1 VAVRRRVKPP
11 VDRASQRFR
20 RVSLRVRLALAI
32 VLLVGCG
39 LLISDVVTYRYLRGF
54 LMDRLDQQLASAAS
68 QKDLLFGGHR
78 GPDDQQTYFGPEGS
92 WAQVVTGQGVV
103 LAAAKVIG
111 SRQFDIPTVPVQLAV
126 DAMQSSLGTSRFDT
140 ESSTN
145 GFGPYRVLVTT
156 FVTGPGSVAVLEVG
170 IPLSDVRTTLDRLLA
185 IELIVSAL
193 IMLAAGGG
201 AWYLVRIGLR
211 PLDDIAETAGAIAA
225 GDLSQ
230 RVEVESD
237 RTEVGRLGVAL
248 NSMLGQIEAA
258 FDERRRSE
266 ERLRR
271 FLADASHELRTP
283 LTSIRGYS
291 ELFRLGAAD
300 RPEDLEKAMR
310 RIEQEAARMGILVD
324 DMLLLARLEEGR
336 PLDLQPVELEHLVTD
351 AVDDARAV
359 EPDRP
364 IELVVGDDPLVL
376 ADEGRLRQVVGN
388 LLGNVRV
395 HTPAGAPARVTLGS
409 EHGHAVITVSD
420 SGPGIDAESMAR
432 VFERFYRAD
441 PSRTRAS
448 GGAGLGLAIAASIV
462 AAHSGHI
469 TVSSPPDGGAMFRI
483 ELPLAP
489 TGDEEPQG
497 QPTPLQ
503 RWV

>member
-1 VAVRRRVKPP
+1 M
-11 VDRASQRFR
+11 
-20 RVSLRVRLALAI
+20 RLALAI

-54 LMDRLDQQLASAAS
+54 LMDRLDQQLVSASS
-68 QKDLLFGGHR
+68 RQDLLFRHGG
-78 GPDDQQTYFGPEGS
+78 GPPDQVYWGPLGS
-92 WAQVVTGQGVV
+92 WAQLVTLQGTTQPVEV
-103 LAAAKVIG
+103 TPHDEMFAVPALPSPLVESLLQSQG
-111 SRQFDIPTVPVQLAV
+111 ERSQFLTV
-126 DAMQSSLGTSRFDT
+126 
-140 ESSTN
+140 SSTN
-145 GFGPYRVLVTT
+145 GYGAYRVLLIAVTT
-156 FVTGPGSVAVLEVG
+156 PGNFPGVLEVG
-170 IPLSDVRTTLDRLLA
+170 IPLSDVRSTLDRLLA

-193 IMLAAGGG
+193 IMLAAGAG
-201 AWYLVRIGLR
+201 AAWLVRIGLR

-300 RPEDLEKAMR
+300 RPQDLEKAMR

-364 IELVVGDDPLVL
+364 IELVVDEDPLVL
-376 ADEGRLRQVVGN
+376 ADEGRLRQVIGN

-395 HTPAGAPARVTLGS
+395 HTPAGAPARVTLAA

-420 SGPGIDAESMAR
+420 TGPGIDAESMAR

-489 TGDEEPQG
+489 TGDEEPQDE
-497 QPTPLQ
+497 PTPAQ